1 VIHPDCFVAL
11 CEKAKKE
18 VPLNSNKEAAVVC
31 SLKCYKVVMKS
42 HLVINGSKI
51 DEPERRRVNWNDDNA
66 NNSDQSSMNILINWV
81 TTEGRYAA
89 YRGGEGHNGRSKTET
104 NCSAIH

>member
-1 VIHPDCFVAL
+1 
-11 CEKAKKE
+11 
-18 VPLNSNKEAAVVC
+18 
-31 SLKCYKVVMKS
+31 MKS

-89 YRGGEGHNGRSKTET
+89 VRQWTGFTIQVQDYLTQVTLTRQLPRGASTTMSLHQLCKISET
-104 NCSAIH
+104 LDP